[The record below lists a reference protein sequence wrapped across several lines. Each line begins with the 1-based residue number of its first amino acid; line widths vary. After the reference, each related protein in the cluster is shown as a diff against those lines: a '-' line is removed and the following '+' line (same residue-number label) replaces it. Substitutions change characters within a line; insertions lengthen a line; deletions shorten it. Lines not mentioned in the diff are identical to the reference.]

1 MESDDCSVPSEDED
15 GLGQDGRAECNDET
29 SYVSQVI
36 QQSRTPSRQISED
49 GQCSESEYRS
59 IIPNKRM
66 GGEYSSHCNSKS
78 KSRDES
84 VQQSSRVMGSNP
96 PSECGSDSSGRTW
109 SKLPSGTLNKP
120 GSGPGDAD
128 LVCNNQM
135 GDGGRSDI
143 GNMGVLHRPP
153 TESFSRVDS
162 RTPSEPSCN
171 ISHGRDGGKK
181 RDCLEDP
188 LIKRKVR
195 VGDLAS
201 LLASAQPKAG

>member
-1 MESDDCSVPSEDED
+1 
-15 GLGQDGRAECNDET
+15 
-29 SYVSQVI
+29 
-36 QQSRTPSRQISED
+36 
-49 GQCSESEYRS
+49 
-59 IIPNKRM
+59 
-66 GGEYSSHCNSKS
+66 
-78 KSRDES
+78 
-84 VQQSSRVMGSNP
+84 MGSNP
-96 PSECGSDSSGRTW
+96 PSESGSDSSGRTW
-109 SKLPSGTLNKP
+109 SKLPSGTSNK
-120 GSGPGDAD
+120 SGNGPVDAD
-128 LVCNNQM
+128 LVGNNQM
-135 GDGGRSDI
+135 RDDGKSDI

-171 ISHGRDGGKK
+171 ISHGRDGRKK